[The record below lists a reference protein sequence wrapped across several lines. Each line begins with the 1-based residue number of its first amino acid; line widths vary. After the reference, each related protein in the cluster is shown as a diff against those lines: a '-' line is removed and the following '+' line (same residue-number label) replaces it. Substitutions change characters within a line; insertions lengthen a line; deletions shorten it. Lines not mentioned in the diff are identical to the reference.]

1 MYECRRAAYIYF
13 TQLKF
18 LQIYGWNVLY
28 TAIEKNSFIAH
39 AGWACSRCD
48 FVEVAAQVA
57 HLYKKLS
64 FTCLLFSKLAWAFRS
79 TPSWKELCNQS
90 TPGFRSL
97 QKPYTWA
104 TDRYWCSTD
113 NCRRAT
119 DKLQIRFRDMSTS
132 YYRQQSSPADASR
145 WWRCYLTANTADCW
159 SFTSAR
165 CCGCVKT

>member
-64 FTCLLFSKLAWAFRS
+64 FTCLLLPNLTWEFHS
-79 TPSWKELCNQS
+79 TRNSYAIAPPPVSDCFKCPALELQI
-90 TPGFRSL
+90 
-97 QKPYTWA
+97 A
-104 TDRYWCSTD
+104 TD
-113 NCRRAT
+113 A
-119 DKLQIRFRDMSTS
+119 LQINSDGLQTS
-132 YYRQQSSPADASR
+132 YKYTSEIWALPNH
-145 WWRCYLTANTADCW
+145 AND
-159 SFTSAR
+159 SAIIYVHI
-165 CCGCVKT
+165 CIMFY